1 MRGNTSWSGIRRPS
15 RRKLFRYNGLRSER
29 GRRPPGGPQREG
41 NIRRVT
47 DTILN
52 VMSLLLVGV
61 GLVVAVTFF
70 AGSPA
75 RDAGAADNAE
85 PVAQKTPAQTPA
97 RPQAAV
103 VSPKVDEALE
113 SDGTRK
119 GRKAEPASRRG
130 PDDRTLE
137 VTIPGMSRVSG
148 ATVPY
153 ADGGDEAAFKK
164 HAGVHLRGTGDPWE
178 REANV
183 YIAGHRLGYPGTD
196 SFLAFW
202 DLNRLKKGDRIF
214 LTDADGKRYV
224 YRVFRDF
231 VVEPTRVSVT
241 RPLEG
246 RNIVTLQTC
255 TLPDYSRRLI
265 VQAEKVA

>member
-1 MRGNTSWSGIRRPS
+1 MGCDLSAAP
-15 RRKLFRYNGLRSER
+15 
-29 GRRPPGGPQREG
+29 GRAAGSLREG

-47 DTILN
+47 DSILN
-52 VMSLLLVGV
+52 VMSLLLVGI
-61 GLVVAVTFF
+61 GLAVALTFF

-75 RDAGAADNAE
+75 SQAGAADN
-85 PVAQKTPAQTPA
+85 PQKVSHKTVG
-97 RPQAAV
+97 RPRVAV
-103 VSPKVDEALE
+103 VSPKIEESLEKPPKVGREADPRPSPVEGPEDESL
-113 SDGTRK
+113 K
-119 GRKAEPASRRG
+119 
-130 PDDRTLE
+130 
-137 VTIPGMSRVSG
+137 VTIPAMSRIEN

-153 ADGGDEAAFKK
+153 DDGGNEAAFKRYV
-164 HAGVHLRGTGDPWE
+164 GVHLRGTGHPWE

-202 DLNRLKKGDRIF
+202 DLNRVGVGDRII
-214 LTDADGKRYV
+214 LTDAGGKRYT
-224 YRVFRDF
+224 YKVFKKF

-255 TLPDYSRRLI
+255 TLPDYSNRLI
-265 VQAEKVA
+265 VQAEKVT